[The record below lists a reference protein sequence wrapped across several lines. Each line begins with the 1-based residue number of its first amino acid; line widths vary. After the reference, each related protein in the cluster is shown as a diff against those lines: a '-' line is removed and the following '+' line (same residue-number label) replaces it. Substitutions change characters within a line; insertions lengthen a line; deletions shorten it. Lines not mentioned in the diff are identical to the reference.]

1 MRRLPFL
8 LISAGWSALL
18 TLLLTWPG
26 LTRVGQAALG
36 AAGSD
41 TPKHLWTLWWM
52 RRSVLSEHAFP
63 FTTDLVNFPYGMDLY
78 PIEPLN
84 GLGGVLLGF
93 LPLVTAANLLAWG
106 NLTLIGVCG
115 GLLGRALSRAGP
127 EDGAGE
133 DDGLWGGLAA
143 GTLLQ
148 GAAISLFT
156 IHVGVGELQ
165 HLWWLPLG
173 FTAWLALRREPG
185 AARAVA
191 LGLALAGAVLSCF
204 YHGFFLAIGVSVLSL
219 LTLWAGGV
227 KQTGK
232 LLGAYVLAAGLSLAV
247 VAPVTT
253 SFATSYGNDT
263 RQPISMKEYV
273 LGSHNQPLTDPPAAR
288 LEPAQLVVP
297 QRGRRGS
304 ASASTLA
311 YGGGR
316 YMGGFAALLVLGA
329 LVLRTRAFAPWA
341 AVGSVGVLIA
351 MGSYLVADGEAV
363 LNAAGVRYQL
373 PFLWLNRLLGYLA
386 EPLNFPV
393 RAVAL
398 TATAAA
404 AAAALVAGATVR
416 GRKLG
421 PLAAGLALL
430 SVIDVQ
436 VNQLN
441 PRPMADMQL
450 TEWPELAPLA
460 ETDGAMVDLTMA
472 WNTDLETLMGGL
484 SAQLSHGQKIQAVP
498 IERLRY
504 FALEGQYFV
513 QALALTEDSRAA
525 QRGNITLEREAY
537 RGDIAILRDA
547 GFERLLI
554 QGIGPRRDVPMPVR
568 DALSGLLGKPEIDG
582 EHAVVWALPE
592 VSYTEAELTNWQA
605 GHRQAM
611 EALTRKPPQ
620 HRGPGD

>member
-1 MRRLPFL
+1 

-18 TLLLTWPG
+18 TLILSWPS
-26 LTRVGQAALG
+26 LTRLGAAALG
-36 AAGSD
+36 AGGADG
-41 TPKHLWTLWWM
+41 PKHLWTLWWM
-52 RRSVLSEHAFP
+52 RRTVLREHAFP
-63 FTTDLVNFPYGMDLY
+63 FTTDYVNFPYGMELY

-84 GLGGVLLGF
+84 GLGAILLGF
-93 LPLVTAANLLAWG
+93 APLVTAANLLAWG

-115 GLLGRALSRAGP
+115 GLLGRALARRDAGDAGDT
-127 EDGAGE
+127 EDHGDA
-133 DDGLWGGLAA
+133 GLWGGLAA

-191 LGLALAGAVLSCF
+191 LGLALSGAVLSCF
-204 YHGFFLAIGVSVLSL
+204 YHGFFLAVGVSVLSL
-219 LTLWAGGV
+219 ITLWAGGV
-227 KQTGK
+227 KRTGK
-232 LLGAYVLAAGLSLAV
+232 LLGAYLLAAGLSLAV

-253 SFATSYGNDT
+253 SFATSYGTDE
-263 RQPISMKEYV
+263 RQPVPLKDYV
-273 LGSHNQPLTDPPAAR
+273 LGDHNQPLTDPPAAR

-297 QRGRRGS
+297 QRGRRAS
-304 ASASTLA
+304 ASASTAA

-316 YMGGFAALLVLGA
+316 YMGLFAAALVLGA
-329 LVLRTRAFAPWA
+329 LILRPRAYLPWA
-341 AVGSVGVLIA
+341 AVGVVGALIA
-351 MGSYLVADGEAV
+351 MGSYLVADGEEV

-404 AAAALVAGATVR
+404 AAAGLVASASVK
-416 GRKLG
+416 GRSLG
-421 PLAAGLALL
+421 PVAAALALL
-430 SVIDVQ
+430 SVVDVQ

-441 PRPMADMQL
+441 ARPMAAFEL
-450 TEWPELAPLA
+450 TQWPELAELS

-513 QALALTEDSRAA
+513 QALALAADSRAA
-525 QRGNITLEREAY
+525 QRGNITLDRETY
-537 RGDIAILRDA
+537 RGDIALLRDA
-547 GFERLLI
+547 GFERVLI
-554 QGIGPRRDVPMPVR
+554 QGIGPRRDVPMPIR
-568 DALSGLLGKPEIDG
+568 DALSGLFGQPEING
-582 EHAVVWALPE
+582 ENAVVWALPE
-592 VSYTEAELTNWQA
+592 VAFTEAELTAWKA
-605 GHRQAM
+605 EHEQAM
-611 EALTRKPPQ
+611 AALRREPPQ